1 MNYDSTP
8 NVVFYTTHLLDVAD
22 FPNELYDNTPNFVFY
37 TTHLLDVADFSNE
50 LYDST
55 PNVVFCTTW
64 SMMTC
69 RLMEYKT

>member
-1 MNYDSTP
+1 
-8 NVVFYTTHLLDVAD
+8 LLDVAD
-22 FPNELYDNTPNFVFY
+22 FSNELYDSMPNVVFY

-50 LYDST
+50 LYDIT
-55 PNVVFCTTW
+55 PNVVFCTRW